1 MVLQNYI
8 VNRKKGTPTMAEE
21 KETKNPVQSA
31 ERIFQVLEMLAEHG
45 EMGLMEIST
54 ELGLHKSTVHRLLM
68 SLIYMGY
75 AKQDETTQKYMLSYK
90 IVSMAGKILERTDIL
105 QIAKPY
111 MERLSDISG
120 EAVHLV
126 QREGNNILYIYKIEA
141 KVGTIRMV
149 SHVGMVHPMYC
160 SGVGKAI
167 MATLPEKEVK
177 QIWNESI
184 IEKKTDKTITDID
197 EMMQVLEE
205 VRKNGYALD
214 DEENEEGVR
223 CIAACLHGYSK
234 EVKYA
239 FSISGPVSRM
249 TRERVEELAV
259 DVKKVQEMLIESFDS
274 QNPQPYSI
282 PVDSQEDVK
291 KVKAY
296 GGNPVVVPSGVA
308 KLLKE
313 EKEKR
318 IKTLMEIPCASV
330 MTLKDKFN
338 RWYDI
343 YAEKLPPEAQVE
355 IRNLIEELE

>member
-1 MVLQNYI
+1 MKHIGKSKVFLVLQNYI

-214 DEENEEGVR
+214 DERAMYR
-223 CIAACLHGYSK
+223 CLPAWLQQGSEICIQHFRTG
-234 EVKYA
+234 
-239 FSISGPVSRM
+239 
-249 TRERVEELAV
+249 
-259 DVKKVQEMLIESFDS
+259 
-274 QNPQPYSI
+274 QPYDERARGRTCRGCEKSTGRI
-282 PVDSQEDVK
+282 IK
-291 KVKAY
+291 RT
-296 GGNPVVVPSGVA
+296 GVLST
-308 KLLKE
+308 KLNFGFL
-313 EKEKR
+313 
-318 IKTLMEIPCASV
+318 
-330 MTLKDKFN
+330 
-338 RWYDI
+338 
-343 YAEKLPPEAQVE
+343 
-355 IRNLIEELE
+355 